1 MSKKVYSTIIKVHPA
16 VFRYM
21 DNTFSRVRDVNSK
34 AADVYDL
41 RRSLLYGFI
50 SAGLS
55 RRSIN
60 ATSMLPLQYEKMK
73 TVKIA
78 ITSWDY
84 HHYGWD
90 IPPIHQVALSNHI
103 YKQILFDACYRIM
116 ICHVFAGLPRDAA
129 IKEYLSEHLFEE
141 HELNYAALRKHYQR
155 HWIETEKIA
164 KSNVS
169 DFNTISTH
177 CLPENRTKKNV
188 GFVPFRVKS
197 KTTP

>member
-1 MSKKVYSTIIKVHPA
+1 MNRNSKIYSTVIRVHPA
-16 VFRYM
+16 VFRYI
-21 DNTFSRVRDVNSK
+21 DNTFNQIR
-34 AADVYDL
+34 DVYDF

-55 RRSIN
+55 RRTIH

-103 YKQILFDACYRIM
+103 YKQILFDACYRVM
-116 ICHVFAGLPRDAA
+116 ICHVFGGLPRDTA
-129 IKEYLSEHLFEE
+129 IKEFLAEHCFEE
-141 HELNYAALRKHYQR
+141 SELNYAALRKHYQR
-155 HWIETEKIA
+155 HWIDTEKIA
-164 KSNVS
+164 KSNVADINS
-169 DFNTISTH
+169 VSP
-177 CLPENRTKKNV
+177 CYLPANNTKKNV
-188 GFVPFRVKS
+188 ALVPFRVK
-197 KTTP
+197 K